1 MMRSNRCASS
11 LSSGSTPSLAG
22 NVKDFGIYMELYR
35 ASVQG
40 NWKAANRF
48 FRTHKEAIKAPLN
61 HNSETV
67 LHVVARSGTASFAE
81 KLVNSKM
88 FPDEALHLRAKDYD
102 LTPLHLAAQ
111 YGNVGVAEILVRKK
125 HTLLYDMDADGLYP
139 IHYAACNTGNAKD
152 VFRFFFGVTKANEDR
167 QPNPYEGPAG
177 AAILVNLIRSKF
189 YDMALELVGQH
200 HDVTHHAALN
210 MGVPP
215 LDAIVKYDCPI
226 INTANFS
233 FWKRSIYYLL
243 LWKSIPKKILMH
255 QQATDLLKCLCD
267 ELKTLND
274 YNQVFS
280 LASDALLR
288 AVHLDIAEVVLSIVE
303 AYPTM
308 AYCSD
313 HNDLNI
319 LHIAIENRCE
329 NIFNLIRGT
338 SVLVHNLQDTINGNG
353 NDIMNLAAKL
363 APQHK
368 LNLVSGAALQMQ
380 RELQW
385 FKEVQKIALPYFS
398 SCMDEYGKTPEMHFT
413 ENHRLL
419 KIEGEKWMKDTATS
433 CTIAAALIV
442 TVVFAAA
449 ITVPGGNSDANGL
462 PIFSSHNAFTVFAIS
477 NAASLFTAATSL
489 LVFLSVLTSRY
500 AEQDFL
506 YALPNRL
513 IIGLITLFFSIILM
527 MTAFSST
534 IYLVF
539 GQNKSWIRI
548 IVPALASLPITS
560 FVLLQFPL
568 LVALVSSTYG
578 PGIFSQR
585 GIPQMLI

>member
-189 YDMALELVGQH
+189 YGISKNSASTQ
-200 HDVTHHAALN
+200 
-210 MGVPP
+210 
-215 LDAIVKYDCPI
+215 
-226 INTANFS
+226 NFVS
-233 FWKRSIYYLL
+233 QLL